1 MNALEELFKDCTEIK
16 DVNFHKKFCRTCKH
30 RMRYELNERSK
41 KIVQVC
47 GKQYSSRN
55 FTGHKKIKVT
65 DMACFMYK
73 EESKDET

>member
-1 MNALEELFKDCTEIK
+1 MNELEELFKDCTVIK
-16 DVNFHKKFCRTCKH
+16 DKDFPNKFCRTCKH
-30 RMRYELNERSK
+30 RMRYEVNEHSL

-65 DMACFMYK
+65 DMACFMY
-73 EESKDET
+73 EEERE